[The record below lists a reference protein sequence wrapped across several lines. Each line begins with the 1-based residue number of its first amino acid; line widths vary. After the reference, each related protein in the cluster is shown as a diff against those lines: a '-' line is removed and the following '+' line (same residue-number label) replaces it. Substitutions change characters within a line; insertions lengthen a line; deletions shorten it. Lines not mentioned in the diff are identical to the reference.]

1 MRTLHYIMQGTQ
13 AQANKFSIYKDLE
26 SNTP

>member
-1 MRTLHYIMQGTQ
+1 MQTLHYVMQGTQ
-13 AQANKFSIYKDLE
+13 AQANPFSIYKGLE